1 MGFLPP
7 TSRFLP
13 FSLSP
18 PSPLV
23 LFSKRNR
30 ATRSSGPADAT
41 PQAKLRPAKDALQRI
56 LWDPNLDPSDFIVGF
71 VDRFSESFSEVRCDA
86 PNTSIKGPS
95 RLFVLAL
102 PEHRIAYIKY
112 RRRSAFTYP
121 RVLVAVSNW
130 TLTATAN
137 AGRIVWHRAEK
148 IDRLFASGVAGP
160 DGARQRIDEVMG
172 TYGAW
177 LAEERR
183 QAALARQLAA
193 LEKEKEEEE
202 RVESGAE
209 EQKEGAGEAVD
220 AGGPETVA

>member
-1 MGFLPP
+1 M
-7 TSRFLP
+7 
-13 FSLSP
+13 
-18 PSPLV
+18 
-23 LFSKRNR
+23 
-30 ATRSSGPADAT
+30 
-41 PQAKLRPAKDALQRI
+41 
-56 LWDPNLDPSDFIVGF
+56 
-71 VDRFSESFSEVRCDA
+71 RCDA

-112 RRRSAFTYP
+112 RR
-121 RVLVAVSNW
+121 
-130 TLTATAN
+130 
-137 AGRIVWHRAEK
+137 RIVWHRAEK